1 MISCLSRV
9 EPLPLSWGTEILL
22 LPDRFWL
29 FTWLLDF
36 SGEVLFIF
44 WFNFQTIRFVRS
56 VVNALIKGEIEMPVG
71 LGPCDE

>member
-1 MISCLSRV
+1 VISCLSRV
-9 EPLPLSWGTEILL
+9 EPLPLSRGIEILL

-29 FTWLLDF
+29 FTWLLDL

-56 VVNALIKGEIEMPVG
+56 VVNALIKGEIKDQWWSS
-71 LGPCDE
+71 LCDE

>member
-1 MISCLSRV
+1 VISCLSRV
-9 EPLPLSWGTEILL
+9 EPLPLSRGIEILL

-29 FTWLLDF
+29 FTWLLDL

-56 VVNALIKGEIEMPVG
+56 VVNALIKGKIEDQWWSS
-71 LGPCDE
+71 LCDE